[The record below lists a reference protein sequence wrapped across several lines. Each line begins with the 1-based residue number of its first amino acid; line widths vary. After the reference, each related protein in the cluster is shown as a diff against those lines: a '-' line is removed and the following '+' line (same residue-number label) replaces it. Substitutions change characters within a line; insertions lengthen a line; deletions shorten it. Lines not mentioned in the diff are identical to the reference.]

1 VLTRFGQR
9 QRQLLALLL
18 ENKAGL
24 TIDELVSA
32 LGVTRTA
39 VYQHMASLEKDG
51 YVEKHRLTE
60 TGGRP
65 GQSYIL
71 TERGMN
77 LFPKQYAWF
86 SQLLLNTL
94 KEKLGSDG
102 LESALRESGRQLAGV
117 LSGRMAGKDAAG
129 QVMEMVGI
137 LQELGY
143 QASAVPDDD
152 GSALPVIRACNCV
165 YHQIAKEM
173 PEVCQLDLSLMSTL
187 LGREI
192 EHLECMARGGQTC
205 RFRVGDASKRAAIEN
220 PPS

>member
-1 VLTRFGQR
+1 MLTRFGQR
-9 QRQLLALLL
+9 QRQLLILLL

-51 YVEKHRLTE
+51 YVEKHRLTK

-71 TERGMN
+71 TELGMN

-86 SQLLLNTL
+86 SQLLLSTL

-102 LESALRESGRQLAGV
+102 LESALRELGRQLAGV
-117 LSGRMAGKDAAG
+117 LSSRMTGKDAAG
-129 QVMEMVGI
+129 QVMEMAGI

-143 QASAVPDDD
+143 QASAVPDD
-152 GSALPVIRACNCV
+152 GSTLPVIRACNCV

-220 PPS
+220 TSP